1 MSDEEKNTGNAGT
14 ASASA
19 IEPPEQPSLDEHTTE
34 PNAPETAKPA
44 PSQADRGK
52 WQMPKPKF
60 QQTSG
65 YLPQGYLKDVQQAPA
80 GVQGFGGSE
89 DTTQEQAP
97 YIPSPP
103 KQDGADGTSPAIE
116 PQPDLADLIP
126 DEPVVESTES
136 SQVQVKS
143 GSGFPILA
151 LGLVGVLIF
160 VVVFLVAVYFL
171 FLAKPSG
178 GTNF

>member
-14 ASASA
+14 AATSA

-34 PNAPETAKPA
+34 PNAPEAAKPA
-44 PSQADRGK
+44 ASHAAPGK

-65 YLPQGYLKDVQQAPA
+65 YLPQGYLKDVEQAPTA
-80 GVQGFGGSE
+80 AKGFSGSE

-97 YIPSPP
+97 YVPPPP
-103 KQDGADGTSPAIE
+103 KQDGADGISPAIE

-126 DEPVVESTES
+126 DEPVMESTE

-143 GSGFPILA
+143 GSSFPFLA
-151 LGLVGVLIF
+151 LGLVGILIF